1 MGLIVYVYILPRQVQ
16 LHCTVQIQFCQPL
29 KLIIDK
35 FFHKLYD
42 IGSNELQFVTKVQL
56 LRRYTSFL
64 VDFRT
69 ITEKFFMNLLPQK
82 PRSVKITEKEEL
94 FLQNLFQNGGSVMS
108 AAMDAGYPKGSVG
121 WLKNKLADEIIRRS
135 KNLLATASVKA
146 TNKLIEM
153 IDTPEVNRGDDLRLK
168 AAESLLNRVGLGKEE
183 THNHNVQALHG
194 VVLLPAKKGMEI
206 NGQS

>member
-1 MGLIVYVYILPRQVQ
+1 M
-16 LHCTVQIQFCQPL
+16 
-29 KLIIDK
+29 
-35 FFHKLYD
+35 
-42 IGSNELQFVTKVQL
+42 QFVTKVQL

-206 NGQS
+206 NG

>member
-1 MGLIVYVYILPRQVQ
+1 
-16 LHCTVQIQFCQPL
+16 
-29 KLIIDK
+29 
-35 FFHKLYD
+35 
-42 IGSNELQFVTKVQL
+42 
-56 LRRYTSFL
+56 
-64 VDFRT
+64 
-69 ITEKFFMNLLPQK
+69 MNLLPQK
-82 PRSVKITEKEEL
+82 PRSVKISEKEEL
-94 FLQNLFQNGGSVMS
+94 FLSNLFSNGGYVV
-108 AAMDAGYPKGSVG
+108 AAAEKAGYTKGSAG
-121 WLKNKLADEIIRRS
+121 WLRTKLSDEIITRS

-206 NGQS
+206 NG